1 MIWFVLYSLLF
12 IALAYI
18 DFRKGQTPAGYF
30 LNDRKSKTHQVG
42 FSIIASCVG
51 GSATVGMCGLAY
63 AVGTPA
69 LWWLLSGAAGLVVLR
84 LFMVPRIRSRGSALT
99 MPEMIRE
106 SVGVHAHR
114 LSCVII
120 LFSWVAILAAQFL
133 AMGRIVAGLT
143 GLSSL
148 SAMACGAFVIVLYT
162 WLGGQASVIKSD
174 VIQLVCLATGL
185 VLLLVL
191 LISIDPE
198 PISEVR
204 FEWLNDKFEISDWS
218 RFMLLIGGSYIVCPM
233 LFARIMSAESDKAA
247 RRGAELG
254 ILGIALIAF
263 VIVGIGLEARAFL
276 GEGIEGDS
284 VLPQLVG
291 QLPTWVSVLFFFVM
305 ASAILSSA
313 DSCLITAATVAA
325 NDILKTPSV
334 KVSRRLILVISAAA
348 FVLAGSGKSVLGL
361 LLAANT
367 IYTCAVVFPIF
378 VTLAVGR
385 KLNGAAALATIATA
399 GSLALASELMSYEPL
414 SYVAALVSV
423 IGSLLSLYGGDGSET
438 PQTVTVPVRVREH

>member
-99 MPEMIRE
+99 MPEMVRE
-106 SVGVHAHR
+106 AVGAPAHR

-120 LFSWVAILAAQFL
+120 LCSWVAILAAQFL
-133 AMGRIVAGLT
+133 AMGRIVSGLT
-143 GLSSL
+143 GMSSL

-185 VLLLVL
+185 IFLLGF
-191 LISIDPE
+191 LISINPE
-198 PISEVR
+198 PVSEVNGSTTSLR
-204 FEWLNDKFEISDWS
+204 S
-218 RFMLLIGGSYIVCPM
+218 R
-233 LFARIMSAESDKAA
+233 
-247 RRGAELG
+247 
-254 ILGIALIAF
+254 
-263 VIVGIGLEARAFL
+263 IGL
-276 GEGIEGDS
+276 
-284 VLPQLVG
+284 
-291 QLPTWVSVLFFFVM
+291 
-305 ASAILSSA
+305 AS
-313 DSCLITAATVAA
+313 C
-325 NDILKTPSV
+325 
-334 KVSRRLILVISAAA
+334 
-348 FVLAGSGKSVLGL
+348 
-361 LLAANT
+361 
-367 IYTCAVVFPIF
+367 C
-378 VTLAVGR
+378 
-385 KLNGAAALATIATA
+385 
-399 GSLALASELMSYEPL
+399 
-414 SYVAALVSV
+414 
-423 IGSLLSLYGGDGSET
+423 
-438 PQTVTVPVRVREH
+438 